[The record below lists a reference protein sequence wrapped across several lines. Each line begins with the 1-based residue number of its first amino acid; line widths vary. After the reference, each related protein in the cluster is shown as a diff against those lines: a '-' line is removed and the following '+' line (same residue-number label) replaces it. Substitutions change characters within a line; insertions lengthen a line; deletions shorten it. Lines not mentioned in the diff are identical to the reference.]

1 MIKPPPVPPE
11 NRSQKGTG
19 EEKEVRKNIA
29 PTRSKDQNP
38 EQQGEQGNI
47 KQNTTNQGYQ
57 QDR

>member
-19 EEKEVRKNIA
+19 EEKGVRKNID
-29 PTRSKDQNP
+29 PTKSKDQNP

>member
-19 EEKEVRKNIA
+19 EEKEVRKNIG
-29 PTRSKDQNP
+29 PTGSKDQNP